1 MEIFWRRQALKSFW
15 IAQWNSLQK
24 PARSSWC
31 NPNIFDSRID
41 PESEFVV
48 LREGFLKAIQ
58 NVLKMQPGALLT
70 AGPPC
75 ASFTFINQGTSKRS
89 RQRPFGNCLL
99 RYVAAANQTLVFNNI
114 NYIIYPKCQRLL
126 SIAWNSLLDHFL
138 KIAWRS
144 ASSTVVMSH
153 LLMHRQGSQ
162 PDWCSLRFWPL
173 CDAQSHWSSNHPTRW
188 WVISLTWF
196 GRLKL
201 YLSGGRGLKSDCR
214 APSILHISCHEME
227 RNGNFRMNKT
237 CKWTVCGIRNSPL
250 YALSPMAAFGHA
262 NRKPTVVFGSAPDT
276 HNFLFCLFKML
287 WHDDDASWFK
297 SSFHVSNL
305 RFCRM
310 SSFTV

>member
-1 MEIFWRRQALKSFW
+1 MSWRCSRGPCSQQGPRVQAL
-15 IAQWNSLQK
+15 
-24 PARSSWC
+24 PSSIRVHQRDRG
-31 NPNIFDSRID
+31 NVH
-41 PESEFVV
+41 SETACCAMW
-48 LREGFLKAIQ
+48 LR
-58 NVLKMQPGALLT
+58 PT
-70 AGPPC
+70 
-75 ASFTFINQGTSKRS
+75 
-89 RQRPFGNCLL
+89 RPLFS
-99 RYVAAANQTLVFNNI
+99 
-114 NYIIYPKCQRLL
+114 IILYYYPKCQRLL

-162 PDWCSLRFWPL
+162 PDWCSLWFWPL

-201 YLSGGRGLKSDCR
+201 YLSGGRGLKSDCH

>member
-99 RYVAAANQTLVFNNI
+99 RYVAAANQTLVFNKY
-114 NYIIYPKCQRLL
+114 YITQSVKDYCRLPEIHCL
-126 SIAWNSLLDHFL
+126 IIFWKLHDD
-138 KIAWRS
+138 RRVVQ
-144 ASSTVVMSH
+144 SS
-153 LLMHRQGSQ
+153 
-162 PDWCSLRFWPL
+162 
-173 CDAQSHWSSNHPTRW
+173 
-188 WVISLTWF
+188 WVISWCIAKDHSQTDAPCDF
-196 GRLKL
+196 GLCAMR
-201 YLSGGRGLKSDCR
+201 SHIDR
-214 APSILHISCHEME
+214 ATIQ
-227 RNGNFRMNKT
+227 
-237 CKWTVCGIRNSPL
+237 
-250 YALSPMAAFGHA
+250 
-262 NRKPTVVFGSAPDT
+262 
-276 HNFLFCLFKML
+276 
-287 WHDDDASWFK
+287 HDDG
-297 SSFHVSNL
+297 SFPLLGLGV
-305 RFCRM
+305 
-310 SSFTV
+310 